1 VDIAV
6 VVNPKA
12 RRGGAHVARACRER
26 LPGARVFVSRSLDE
40 TVDFARELRERPPR
54 LVLSAGGDGTAVH
67 LLNAL
72 LFDDGPASGPKARAL
87 PGADIGK
94 LGPALG
100 ILPLGTGNGWARAS
114 GAPAWRAAVNRLE
127 KLEHRQGPLPVLRFD
142 LVEAFGTVAHFAGTG
157 WDAELISDF
166 HHQKQG
172 FGVMPLKMRQG
183 LAGYLNGLFT
193 RTVPRHVVLQ
203 PAEVELV
210 NTGDDALTVDDQ
222 GRVVP
227 LAGGEHGKVLY
238 RGPTTVCAAG
248 TTPEWGFGFRAFPF
262 AGVVPRRFCMRLYA
276 GHVIEAVSRM
286 KRLWRGEH
294 PLQNMHTWL
303 LTRCVAKFS
312 RPVPFQIGGDTGGE
326 KTEIEY
332 ALAHQQV
339 DILDWGRLAS

>member
-1 VDIAV
+1 MDIAV

-26 LPGARVFVSRSLDE
+26 LPGARVFVSKSLDE

-72 LFDDGPASGPKARAL
+72 LFEDGVASGPK
-87 PGADIGK
+87 
-94 LGPALG
+94 LGSALG
-100 ILPLGTGNGWARAS
+100 ILPLGTGNGWARVS
-114 GAPAWRAAVNRLE
+114 GAPAWRAAVHRLE
-127 KLEHRQGPLPVLRFD
+127 KLEHRKGPLPVLRFD
-142 LVEAFGTVAHFAGTG
+142 LVEALGTVAHFAGTG

-193 RTVPRHVVLQ
+193 RTVPRHVMLE

-210 NTGDDALTVDDQ
+210 NTGDDALTVDDN
-222 GRVVP
+222 GRVIP
-227 LAGGEHGKVLY
+227 LVGGEHGKVLY

-276 GHVIEAVSRM
+276 ARAIEAVSRM
-286 KRLWRGEH
+286 NRLWRGEH
-294 PLQNMHTWL
+294 PLKNMHTWL
-303 LTRCVAKFS
+303 VTRCVAKFN
-312 RPVPFQIGGDTGGE
+312 RPVPFQIGGDCVGE
-326 KTEIEY
+326 RSEIEY
-332 ALAHQQV
+332 SLAQQQV